1 MLHLM
6 KMENGQDFDE
16 VREPR
21 AGARVTLEPRGVF

>member
-1 MLHLM
+1 M

-21 AGARVTLEPRGVF
+21 AGARVTLEPCEVF